1 MSRLAKKPIAIPE
14 KVEVTIKNRE
24 VEIKGPLGNDSVEIP
39 EYLKL
44 AKDKTEDDKDGL
56 KVEKKNNS
64 KKAKAM
70 IGTYYSLLK
79 NLIQGVSQ
87 GHKKVLVFK
96 GVGYQAQANNNKIT
110 LKVGFSH
117 DVEIEAPKEVK
128 FEVNKD
134 EITVSSFN
142 KQLVGEY
149 AAKIRKVR
157 PVDPYVLKGIKYKDE
172 QITQKEG
179 KSVEKLEEA

>member
-1 MSRLAKKPIAIPE
+1 MSRLAKKPIIIPD
-14 KVEVTIKNRE
+14 KVTTKVSNGSIKIEGPQGSDTVNLPHYIEIEEVKIDKN
-24 VEIKGPLGNDSVEIP
+24 
-39 EYLKL
+39 
-44 AKDKTEDDKDGL
+44 TGL
-56 KVEKKNNS
+56 QLVKKSNS

-70 IGTYYSLLK
+70 IGTYFSLIF
-79 NLIQGVSQ
+79 NLVQGVSV
-87 GHKKVLVFK
+87 GHKKTLVFN
-96 GVGYQAQANNNKIT
+96 GVGYQAQANGNKLT
-110 LKVGFSH
+110 LKVGYSH

-134 EITVSSFN
+134 EITVSSFD

-149 AAKIRKVR
+149 AAKVRKVR
-157 PVDPYVLKGIKYKDE
+157 PVDPYVLKGIKYKGE